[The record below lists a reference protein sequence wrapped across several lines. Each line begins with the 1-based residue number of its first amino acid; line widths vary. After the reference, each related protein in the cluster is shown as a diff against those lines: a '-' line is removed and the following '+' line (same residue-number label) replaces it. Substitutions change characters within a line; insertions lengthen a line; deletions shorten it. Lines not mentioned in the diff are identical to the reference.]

1 MIKEP
6 TVRLIYH
13 LWIPKD
19 LDDDMKK
26 MLDIHFA
33 CLRSYIHLFNNVL
46 FVLSVDDITDKEII
60 KKYEDEILSF
70 GYRGNLQFK
79 VVENDSNLREGLT
92 YYNEIIKKLGELDGL
107 TFFAHD
113 KGLTNVKNY
122 IFDSIG
128 QWVTFMYWDNL
139 RDLEIIKKR
148 LLENVEL
155 CSGTLMLKSPFL
167 SNKNK
172 WYYVGSFHWCN
183 FQRLEYV
190 LKNKGDILPTYADRI
205 VAENFLG
212 NHLSVEKD
220 LPNQKMTTT
229 GIYFYETDKPECFNF
244 YENSPNLIKAYL
256 DDEILHNEF
265 LQYYNKILKNVEN
278 NT

>member
-79 VVENDSNLREGLT
+79 VVENDSNLREGIT

-139 RDLEIIKKR
+139 RDLETIKKR

-172 WYYVGSFHWCN
+172 WHYVGSFHWCN

-190 LKNKGDILPTYADRI
+190 LKNKGDILPTYADRL

-229 GIYFYETDKPECFNF
+229 GIYFYETDKPECFDF
-244 YENSPNLIKAYL
+244 YRNSPNLIKAYL